1 MAEKIG
7 ILHPGDMGISVA
19 AAAVAGGNEVYWASE
34 GRSLETRARAE
45 GQSLRDARSVRAL
58 AERCELIL
66 SVCPPDAAEAVAEE
80 LIGHGFQGL
89 LVDANAISPARAVRI
104 GERLAAAGAA
114 FVDGGIIGGPAWQRG
129 TTWLCLSGAA
139 ATRVAAC
146 FEGGPLE
153 IEVLDGPVGRASAL
167 KMCYAAYTKGT
178 TALLGAI
185 MAAAENLGV
194 RGPLY
199 GHWARNGASFI
210 PQSEKRV
217 NEGAVKAWRWVGE
230 MEEIAATFKAAGMPE
245 GFHLAAAAFYRHL
258 SGFKGE
264 QAAPAIDAVLAV
276 LSQTAKTET
285 ASEGKPA

>member
-1 MAEKIG
+1 MADRIG

-19 AAAVAGGNEVYWASE
+19 AAAMAGGNEVYWASE
-34 GRSLETRARAE
+34 GRSPETRARAE

-58 AERCELIL
+58 VERCEVIL

-80 LIGHGFQGL
+80 VLGHGFQGL
-89 LVDANAISPARAVRI
+89 LVDANAISPVRAVRI
-104 GERLAAAGAA
+104 GERLRAAGAD

-139 ATRVAAC
+139 AKRVARC

-185 MAAAENLGV
+185 MGAAENLGV

-230 MEEIAATFKAAGMPE
+230 MEEISSTLAEAGMPA
-245 GFHLAAAAFYRHL
+245 GFHLAAAEFYRHL
-258 SGFKGE
+258 AGFKGA
-264 QAAPAIDAVLAV
+264 QSAPTIESVLAA
-276 LSQTAKTET
+276 LSQTGG
-285 ASEGKPA
+285 GKPT

>member
-34 GRSLETRARAE
+34 GRSPGTRARAE
-45 GQSLRDARSVRAL
+45 GQALRDARSVPAL
-58 AERCELIL
+58 VERCDVIL
-66 SVCPPDAAEAVAEE
+66 SVCPPDAAESVAEAV
-80 LIGHGFQGL
+80 LGCGFRGL

-104 GERLAAAGAA
+104 GERLEAAGAE

-129 TTWLCLSGAA
+129 TTWLCLSGGSAR
-139 ATRVAAC
+139 RVAAC

-185 MAAAENLGV
+185 MGASENLGV
-194 RGPLY
+194 RESLY

-210 PQSEKRV
+210 SQSEKRV
-217 NEGAVKAWRWVGE
+217 NEGALKAWRWVGE

-245 GFHLAAAAFYRHL
+245 GFHLAAAEFYRHL

-264 QAAPAIDAVLAV
+264 QTAPAIDAVLAV
-276 LSQTAKTET
+276 LAQAAKAEA

>member
-1 MAEKIG
+1 
-7 ILHPGDMGISVA
+7 
-19 AAAVAGGNEVYWASE
+19 
-34 GRSLETRARAE
+34 
-45 GQSLRDARSVRAL
+45 
-58 AERCELIL
+58 
-66 SVCPPDAAEAVAEE
+66 
-80 LIGHGFQGL
+80 
-89 LVDANAISPARAVRI
+89 VDANAISPARAVRI
-104 GERLAAAGAA
+104 GERLAASGAA

-185 MAAAENLGV
+185 MGAAENLGV
-194 RGPLY
+194 REPLY

-217 NEGAVKAWRWVGE
+217 TEAALKAWRWVGE
-230 MEEIAATFKAAGMPE
+230 MEEISATLEQAGMPE
-245 GFHLAAAAFYRHL
+245 GFHLAAAEFYRHL
-258 SGFKGE
+258 SGFKGG
-264 QAAPAIDAVLAV
+264 QVAPAIDSVLGA
-276 LSQTAKTET
+276 LPRSADR
-285 ASEGKPA
+285 KPA